1 MKYYLFLSFELIRF
15 RKRENME
22 NKNIVIIGGGFAGIN
37 LARKLGGKK
46 GVHVTLVDRNN
57 YNFFPPL
64 LYQVATGML
73 DISSISIPFRT
84 LFRGKRNL
92 QFRLGEFS
100 KVVPEENKVLLSSG
114 ELNYD
119 YLVIATG
126 TKANFF
132 GMENIEKNSLPMK
145 TVDDAVKLRN
155 FLIREAEKY
164 TYTTDESEKRKIR
177 NIVISGAGPSGVE
190 VAGMIAEMRGR
201 VLADI
206 YPELINE
213 SLNLYLVDGMDSV
226 LPPMREKSQK
236 YSQESL
242 EKMGIKVMLNKL
254 VADFKDDK
262 VYFKDGDII
271 ETKTLIWTAGVT
283 GLKFE
288 GFPDSSY
295 ESGNRLKVNEY
306 NKVENTD
313 NIFAIGDACIQMS
326 DSHFPRGHPQL
337 GSVATQQGK
346 HLAKNF
352 VAISKKLNG
361 EPGAENPKAFHYNDK
376 GSMAI
381 IGKSK
386 AVADLTIPKTTL
398 TGWIAWISWL
408 FVHLFLLI
416 SYRNRF
422 RTMWNWTSAYL
433 GHGQS
438 QGIMVGENANSTL
451 EDVKE
456 K

>member
-1 MKYYLFLSFELIRF
+1 MKDKE
-15 RKRENME
+15 
-22 NKNIVIIGGGFAGIN
+22 IVIIGGGFAGIN
-37 LARKLGGKK
+37 LARHMGGKK
-46 GVHVTLVDRNN
+46 GVQVTLVDKNN

-73 DISSISIPFRT
+73 DVSSISIPFRT
-84 LFRGKRNL
+84 LFSGKENL
-92 QFRLGEFS
+92 RFRLGELQRVVPAKN
-100 KVVPEENKVLLSSG
+100 KVVLSTG
-114 ELNYD
+114 ELTYD

-126 TKANFF
+126 TKANYF
-132 GMENIEKNSLPMK
+132 GMENIQKNSLPMK
-145 TVDDAVKLRN
+145 TIDDAVKLRN

-164 TYTTDESEKRKIR
+164 TYTKDEDEKRKMR

-190 VAGMIAEMRGR
+190 VAGMIAEMRNR
-201 VLADI
+201 VLVDI
-206 YPELINE
+206 YPELSNE
-213 SLNLYLVDGMDSV
+213 SLNLYLVDGAPSV

-236 YSQESL
+236 YSKESL
-242 EKMGIKVMLNKL
+242 EKMGIIVKLNKM
-254 VADFKDDK
+254 VSDYKDDK
-262 VYFKDGDII
+262 VYFKDGETI

-283 GLKFE
+283 AIKFN
-288 GFPDSSY
+288 GIPDDLY
-295 ESGNRLKVNEY
+295 GKANRLKVNEY

-313 NIFAIGDACIQMS
+313 NIFAIGDACIQLS
-326 DSHFPRGHPQL
+326 DPRFPKGHPQL

-346 HLAKNF
+346 NLAKNL
-352 VAISKKLNG
+352 VAIAKKLDGQKDGG
-361 EPGAENPKAFHYNDK
+361 EPKAFHYNDK

-386 AVADLTIPKTTL
+386 AVADLNMPKTTL
-398 TGWIAWISWL
+398 TGWFAWFAWL

-422 RTMWNWTSAYL
+422 RTMWNWTSGYF

-438 QGIMVGENANSTL
+438 QGLMIGDNANSTL
-451 EDVKE
+451 EEVKE